1 MKTQLDLKDHRL
13 VICLGPGGVGKT
25 TISAA
30 LALYGAMEGRSVDV
44 MTVDPA
50 PRLLDALGL
59 DASSS
64 EPQRVPL
71 DGLVDR
77 GGRRSRPR
85 LRALKLDPK
94 ATFDALVNRYA
105 PSAAAR
111 DTILENRI
119 YRNLSDALSG
129 VGEYM
134 AMEKLLELHL
144 APDADLIVLDTPP
157 ASEAIDFLDAPRR
170 LLDLLNSRAITLLG
184 RSGGSL
190 LRGLKVVDF
199 AARTV
204 LSAFDRATGLHLL
217 GDVQGFVESFAGMY
231 AGFAERAQ
239 KAGELLRS
247 SETIIVIVTTAEAG
261 RITQAREFAAALDAA
276 GLQVDAVVVNRIM
289 PELPDSAEIARAKIS
304 PALKRKLSRNLKDFL
319 ALKQR
324 ETHALKDLR
333 MGLSAKTRILAAPD
347 LGREPRSL
355 ADLAEIAR
363 SLETIHAADL
373 TPNPFP

>member
-1 MKTQLDLKDHRL
+1 MKHPLQLKDHHL
-13 VICLGPGGVGKT
+13 VVCLGPGGVGKT

-30 LALYGAMEGRSVDV
+30 LALYGAMEGRAVDV

-64 EPQRVPL
+64 EPQPVSL
-71 DGLVDR
+71 EGIIDR
-77 GGRRSRPR
+77 NGRHRSAR

-105 PSAAAR
+105 PSGAAR
-111 DTILENRI
+111 EAILSNRI

-129 VGEYM
+129 VGDYM

-144 APDADLIVLDTPP
+144 APDVDLIVLDTPP

-190 LRGLKVVDF
+190 LRGLKMVDF

-204 LSAFDRATGLHLL
+204 LSAFDKATGLHLL
-217 GDVQGFVESFAGMY
+217 GEVQSFVEGFSGMY
-231 AGFAERAQ
+231 EGFAERAQ
-239 KAGELLRS
+239 RAAALLRS
-247 SETIIVIVTTAEAG
+247 DQTIVVIVTTAEAA
-261 RITQAREFAAALDAA
+261 RIAQAREFASALEAA
-276 GLQVDAVVVNRIM
+276 GLWVDAVVVNRVM
-289 PELPDSAEIARAKIS
+289 PELPAASEIARAKIS
-304 PALKRKLSRNLKDFL
+304 PALKHKLARNLKDFA
-319 ALKQR
+319 ALKHR

-333 MGLSAKTRILAAPD
+333 AGLGSKSQILVAPD
-347 LGREPRSL
+347 LGREPRTL
-355 ADLAEIAR
+355 ADLAELAR
-363 SLETIHAADL
+363 SLEVQI
-373 TPNPFP
+373 

>member
-1 MKTQLDLKDHRL
+1 MKPPLDLTDHRL
-13 VICLGPGGVGKT
+13 IICLGPGGVGKT

-30 LALYGAMEGRSVDV
+30 LALYGAIEGRSVDV

-59 DASSS
+59 DASSA

-71 DGLVDR
+71 DGVIDR
-77 GGRRSRPR
+77 NVGKDGRRTRPR

-94 ATFDALVNRYA
+94 ATFDALVDRYA
-105 PSAAAR
+105 PSVAAR
-111 DTILENRI
+111 DAILGNRI

-129 VGEYM
+129 VGDYM
-134 AMEKLLELHL
+134 AMEKLLELYL

-170 LLDLLNSRAITLLG
+170 LLELLNSRAITLLG

-190 LRGLKVVDF
+190 LRGLKMIDF

-217 GDVQGFVESFAGMY
+217 GDVQGFVESFEGMY

-239 KAGELLRS
+239 SAGALLRS
-247 SETIIVIVTTAEAG
+247 DETIIVIVTTAEAA
-261 RITQAREFAAALDAA
+261 RIAQAREFATALHEA
-276 GLQVDAVVVNRIM
+276 GLQVDAVIVNRIM
-289 PELPDSAEIARAKIS
+289 PEIPDSADLARAKIPPS
-304 PALKRKLSRNLKDFL
+304 LKRKLARNLKDFQ

-324 ETHALKDLR
+324 EAHALQDLR
-333 MGLSAKTRILAAPD
+333 AALSSKSQILAAPD
-347 LGREPRSL
+347 LGREPRTL
-355 ADLAEIAR
+355 ADLAELAR
-363 SLETIHAADL
+363 SLEVASE
-373 TPNPFP
+373 

>member
-1 MKTQLDLKDHRL
+1 MKTPLDLKDHRL
-13 VICLGPGGVGKT
+13 IICLGPGGVGKT

-30 LALYGAMEGRSVDV
+30 LALYGAIEGRSVDV

-59 DASSS
+59 DASSA

-71 DGLVDR
+71 DGLLD
-77 GGRRSRPR
+77 GGARRSRPR

-105 PSAAAR
+105 PSATAR

-129 VGEYM
+129 VGDYM

-190 LRGLKVVDF
+190 LRGLKMVDF
-199 AARTV
+199 AARTI
-204 LSAFDRATGLHLL
+204 LSAFDRVTGLHLL
-217 GDVQGFVESFAGMY
+217 GDIQGFVESFGGMY

-239 KAGELLRS
+239 WAAALLRS
-247 SETIIVIVTTAEAG
+247 DETIIVIVTTAETA
-261 RITQAREFAAALDAA
+261 RISQAREFAAALDAA
-276 GLQVDAVVVNRIM
+276 GLRVDAVVVNRIM
-289 PELPDSAEIARAKIS
+289 PEIPDSAEIASAKIS
-304 PALKRKLSRNLKDFL
+304 PSLKRKLARNLKDFR

-324 ETHALKDLR
+324 EMHALKDLR
-333 MGLSAKTRILAAPD
+333 RGLSVKSVILAAPD
-347 LGREPRSL
+347 LGREPRTL
-355 ADLAEIAR
+355 ADLANLAR
-363 SLETIHAADL
+363 SLEVVRD
-373 TPNPFP
+373 

>member
-1 MKTQLDLKDHRL
+1 MNPPLDFKDHRL

-30 LALYGAMEGRSVDV
+30 LALYGAIEGRSVDV

-59 DASSS
+59 DASSAQ
-64 EPQRVPL
+64 PQRVPL
-71 DGLVDR
+71 DGVLDH
-77 GGRRSRPR
+77 SHSSHPR

-105 PSAAAR
+105 PSHAAR
-111 DTILENRI
+111 DAILENRI
-119 YRNLSDALSG
+119 YRNLSNALSG
-129 VGEYM
+129 VGDYM
-134 AMEKLLELHL
+134 AMEKLLELYL

-190 LRGLKVVDF
+190 LRGLKMVDF

-217 GDVQGFVESFAGMY
+217 GDVQAFVESFAGMY

-239 KAGELLRS
+239 KAGELLHS
-247 SETIIVIVTTAEAG
+247 SETIIVIVTTPETA
-261 RITQAREFAAALDAA
+261 RITQAREFATALEAA
-276 GLQVDAVVVNRIM
+276 GLKVGAVIVNRMM
-289 PELPDSAEIARAKIS
+289 PEIPDAAEIARAKIS
-304 PALKRKLSRNLKDFL
+304 PSLKRKLARNLKDFR

-324 ETHALKDLR
+324 EAHALKDLR
-333 MGLSAKTRILAAPD
+333 AGLSSTSLILGAPD
-347 LGREPRSL
+347 LGREPRTL

-363 SLETIHAADL
+363 SLAVYSS
-373 TPNPFP
+373 PV

>member
-1 MKTQLDLKDHRL
+1 MKPPLDLKDHRL
-13 VICLGPGGVGKT
+13 IICLGPGGVGKT

-59 DASSS
+59 DASSA

-71 DGLVDR
+71 GGILDRDGH
-77 GGRRSRPR
+77 RSRSR

-94 ATFDALVNRYA
+94 ATFDALVIRYA
-105 PSAAAR
+105 PSLEAGA
-111 DTILENRI
+111 TILENRI

-129 VGEYM
+129 IGDYM

-190 LRGLKVVDF
+190 LRGLKMVDF

-204 LSAFDRATGLHLL
+204 LSAFDKATGLHLL

-247 SETIIVIVTTAEAG
+247 PETIIVVVTTAEAA

-289 PELPDSAEIARAKIS
+289 PEMPDSAEIARAKIPPS
-304 PALKRKLSRNLKDFL
+304 LKRKLGRNLKDFR

-324 ETHALKDLR
+324 EMHALKDLR
-333 MGLSAKTRILAAPD
+333 SGLSAKTQILAAPD
-347 LGREPRSL
+347 LGREPRTL
-355 ADLAEIAR
+355 TDLANLAR
-363 SLETIHAADL
+363 SLEEYSS
-373 TPNPFP
+373 PV

>member
-1 MKTQLDLKDHRL
+1 MKAPLNLDDHRL
-13 VICLGPGGVGKT
+13 IICLGPGGVGKT

-64 EPQRVPL
+64 EPQQVPL
-71 DGLVDR
+71 NGLLDR
-77 GGRRSRPR
+77 GHRVRTRM
-85 LRALKLDPK
+85 RALKLDPK
-94 ATFDALVNRYA
+94 ATFDALVDRYA
-105 PSAAAR
+105 PSPAAR

-129 VGEYM
+129 VGDYM
-134 AMEKLLELHL
+134 AMEKLLELYL
-144 APDADLIVLDTPP
+144 APDADLVVLDTPP

-190 LRGLKVVDF
+190 LRGLKMVDF

-247 SETIIVIVTTAEAG
+247 NETIIVIVTTAEAA
-261 RITQAREFAAALDAA
+261 RITQAREFAASLDAA

-289 PELPDSAEIARAKIS
+289 PEVPDAAEIAHAKLS
-304 PALKRKLSRNLKDFL
+304 PALKRKLSRNLKDFQ
-319 ALKQR
+319 ALKHR

-333 MGLSAKTRILAAPD
+333 SGLASRSVILSAPD
-347 LGREPRSL
+347 LGREPRTL

-363 SLETIHAADL
+363 SLDVIRET
-373 TPNPFP
+373 

>member
-1 MKTQLDLKDHRL
+1 MKAPLDLKNHRL
-13 VICLGPGGVGKT
+13 IICLGPGGVGKT

-59 DASSS
+59 DASSA

-71 DGLVDR
+71 GSLLDGNSHR
-77 GGRRSRPR
+77 PRPR

-119 YRNLSDALSG
+119 YSNLSDALSG
-129 VGEYM
+129 VGDYM
-134 AMEKLLELHL
+134 AMEKLLELRL

-190 LRGLKVVDF
+190 LRGLKMVDF

-204 LSAFDRATGLHLL
+204 LSAFDKATGLHLL
-217 GDVQGFVESFAGMY
+217 SDVQGFVESFAGMY
-231 AGFAERAQ
+231 GGFAERAK

-247 SETIIVIVTTAEAG
+247 RETIIVIVTTAEAA
-261 RITQAREFAAALDAA
+261 RITQAREFAAALDRA
-276 GLQVDAVVVNRIM
+276 GLQVDAVVVNRMM
-289 PELPDSAEIARAKIS
+289 PEIPDSAEIARAKIS
-304 PALKRKLSRNLKDFL
+304 PALKRKLARNLKDFE

-333 MGLSAKTRILAAPD
+333 GGLSSKSLILSAPD
-347 LGREPRSL
+347 LGREPRTL

-363 SLETIHAADL
+363 SLDVIPAS
-373 TPNPFP
+373 

>member
-1 MKTQLDLKDHRL
+1 MKTPLDLDDHRL
-13 VICLGPGGVGKT
+13 IICLGPGGVGKT

-30 LALYGAMEGRSVDV
+30 LAVYGAIEGRSVDV

-59 DASSS
+59 DASSA

-71 DGLVDR
+71 DGVLDR
-77 GGRRSRPR
+77 EAAKNGRRGRPR

-94 ATFDALVNRYA
+94 GTFDALVERYA
-105 PSAAAR
+105 PSPEAR
-111 DTILENRI
+111 ATILQNRI

-129 VGEYM
+129 VGDYM
-134 AMEKLLELHL
+134 AMEKLLELHF

-184 RSGGSL
+184 GSGGSL
-190 LRGLKVVDF
+190 LRGLKMVDF

-217 GDVQGFVESFAGMY
+217 RDVQGFVESFAGMY

-239 KAGELLRS
+239 KAGALLRS
-247 SETIIVIVTTAEAG
+247 RETIIVIVTTAEAA
-261 RITQAREFAAALDAA
+261 RIAQAREFAASLDAA
-276 GLQVDAVVVNRIM
+276 GLRVDAVVVNRMM
-289 PELPDSAEIARAKIS
+289 PEMPNSAEIAHAKIS
-304 PALKRKLSRNLKDFL
+304 PALKRKLARNLKDFQ
-319 ALKQR
+319 ALKHR
-324 ETHALKDLR
+324 EMHALKDLR
-333 MGLSAKTRILAAPD
+333 AGLSAKSRILTAPD
-347 LGREPRSL
+347 LGREPRTL
-355 ADLAEIAR
+355 TDLAEIAR
-363 SLETIHAADL
+363 SLEVIVEG
-373 TPNPFP
+373 TPNP

>member
-1 MKTQLDLKDHRL
+1 MNPPLNLDDHRL
-13 VICLGPGGVGKT
+13 IICLGPGGVGKT

-59 DASSS
+59 DASSA

-71 DGLVDR
+71 NGVIAHGHR
-77 GGRRSRPR
+77 VRTRM
-85 LRALKLDPK
+85 RALKLDPK
-94 ATFDALVNRYA
+94 ATFDALVDRYA
-105 PSAAAR
+105 PSPAAR

-129 VGEYM
+129 VGDYM
-134 AMEKLLELHL
+134 AMEKLLELYL
-144 APDADLIVLDTPP
+144 APDADLVVLDTPP

-190 LRGLKVVDF
+190 LRGLKMVDF

-247 SETIIVIVTTAEAG
+247 KETIIVIVTTAEAA
-261 RITQAREFAAALDAA
+261 RIIQAREFAASLDAA
-276 GLQVDAVVVNRIM
+276 GLHVDAVVVNRIM
-289 PELPDSAEIARAKIS
+289 PEVPDAAEITRAKIS
-304 PALKRKLSRNLKDFL
+304 PALKRKLSRNLKDFQ
-319 ALKQR
+319 ALKHR
-324 ETHALKDLR
+324 EAHALKDLR
-333 MGLSAKTRILAAPD
+333 SGLASKIGDPQRARP
-347 LGREPRSL
+347 GPRAS
-355 ADLAEIAR
+355 
-363 SLETIHAADL
+363 HAGG
-373 TPNPFP
+373 FG

>member
-1 MKTQLDLKDHRL
+1 MKSPLDLKDHRL
-13 VICLGPGGVGKT
+13 IICLGPGGVGKT

-30 LALYGAMEGRSVDV
+30 LALYGAMEGRAVDV

-59 DASSS
+59 DASSA
-64 EPQRVPL
+64 EPQPVAL
-71 DGLVDR
+71 DGLLVDR
-77 GGRRSRPR
+77 RHRARSRV
-85 LRALKLDPK
+85 RALKLDPK
-94 ATFDALVNRYA
+94 ATFDALVDRYA
-105 PSAAAR
+105 PSPAAR
-111 DTILENRI
+111 DTILQNRI
-119 YRNLSDALSG
+119 YRNLSAALSG
-129 VGEYM
+129 VGAYM

-190 LRGLKVVDF
+190 LRGLKMVDF

-239 KAGELLRS
+239 QAGELLKS
-247 SETIIVIVTTAEAG
+247 PATIIVIVTTAAAA
-261 RITQAREFAAALDAA
+261 RIIQACEFAASLDQA

-289 PELPDSAEIARAKIS
+289 PEVPDAAEIPRAKIP
-304 PALKRKLSRNLKDFL
+304 PALKRKLARNLKDF
-319 ALKQR
+319 ASLKQR
-324 ETHALKDLR
+324 ELHALKDLR
-333 MGLSAKTRILAAPD
+333 SSLSAKSKIIVAPD
-347 LGREPRSL
+347 LGREPRTL

-363 SLETIHAADL
+363 SLKIAD
-373 TPNPFP
+373 PASES

>member
-1 MKTQLDLKDHRL
+1 MKPPLDLKDHRL
-13 VICLGPGGVGKT
+13 IICLGPGGVGKT

-30 LALYGAMEGRSVDV
+30 LALYGTLEGRAVDV

-71 DGLVDR
+71 DGLLD
-77 GGRRSRPR
+77 GERRHARPR

-129 VGEYM
+129 VGDYM
-134 AMEKLLELHL
+134 AMEKLLELHR

-157 ASEAIDFLDAPRR
+157 ESEAIDFLEAPRR

-190 LRGLKVVDF
+190 LRGLKMVDF

-204 LSAFDRATGLHLL
+204 LRAFDKATGLHLL

-231 AGFAERAQ
+231 AGFAERAER
-239 KAGELLRS
+239 AGALLRS
-247 SETIIVIVTTAEAG
+247 HETIIVIVTTAEAA
-261 RITQAREFAAALDAA
+261 RIAQAREFASALEAA
-276 GLQVDAVVVNRIM
+276 GLHVDAVIVNRMM
-289 PELPDSAEIARAKIS
+289 PEIPDSSEIARAKIS
-304 PALKRKLSRNLKDFL
+304 PALKRKLARNLKDFQ

-324 ETHALKDLR
+324 EMHALKDLR
-333 MGLSAKTRILAAPD
+333 AGLSSKSRILAAPD
-347 LGREPRSL
+347 LGHEPRTL
-355 ADLAEIAR
+355 RDLAEIAR
-363 SLETIHAADL
+363 SLEEET
-373 TPNPFP
+373 

>member
-1 MKTQLDLKDHRL
+1 MKTPLDLKDRRL

-30 LALYGAMEGRSVDV
+30 LALYGTMEGRSVDV

-59 DASSS
+59 DASSA

-71 DGLVDR
+71 DGLLDA
-77 GGRRSRPR
+77 GSRRSRPR

-94 ATFDALVNRYA
+94 ATFDALVNLYA
-105 PSAAAR
+105 PSPAAR
-111 DTILENRI
+111 DAILENRI
-119 YRNLSDALSG
+119 YRNLSSALSG
-129 VGEYM
+129 VGDYM

-204 LSAFDRATGLHLL
+204 LSAFDKATGLHLL

-239 KAGELLRS
+239 KAGALLRS
-247 SETIIVIVTTAEAG
+247 EETIIVIVTTAEAA
-261 RITQAREFAAALDAA
+261 RITQACEFAVALAEA
-276 GLQVDAVVVNRIM
+276 GLAVDAVVVNRMM
-289 PELPDSAEIARAKIS
+289 PEIPDSAEIARAKIS
-304 PALKRKLSRNLKDFL
+304 PSLKRKLARNLKDFE

-324 ETHALKDLR
+324 ERHALKALR
-333 MGLSAKTRILAAPD
+333 SGLGAKSLILAAPD
-347 LGREPRSL
+347 LGREPRTL
-355 ADLAEIAR
+355 ADLANLAR
-363 SLETIHAADL
+363 SLEVVRE
-373 TPNPFP
+373 